1 MDNMTTFF
9 EVMLHLVA
17 DFLAAEPII
26 YLFGLLCL
34 FMLIKVFRQLLP

>member
-1 MDNMTTFF
+1 MANITDFIS
-9 EVMLHLVA
+9 VMLHLIA

-34 FMLIKVFRQLLP
+34 SMLIKVFRQLLP